1 MIFIFVA
8 VSTAGQ
14 SWLGSNA
21 SSAVLVIKSG
31 PSIERQYIHC
41 TIYSTTVTTLI
52 YSPVKM
58 PKGSGLT
65 KPMKLSPELASLIGA
80 KKEEKLSRPEV
91 VKRLW
96 AYIKEKKLQDPQNKQ
111 FFVPDKTME
120 PIFGKERIR
129 AFGMAKYLKTHL
141 TA

>member
-1 MIFIFVA
+1 
-8 VSTAGQ
+8 
-14 SWLGSNA
+14 
-21 SSAVLVIKSG
+21 
-31 PSIERQYIHC
+31 
-41 TIYSTTVTTLI
+41 
-52 YSPVKM
+52 M

-120 PIFGKERIR
+120 PIFGKEKIR

-141 TA
+141 SS